1 MTALLSMKTKIV
13 TPRVKAT
20 RDWYRDLFGLTVLEE
35 WNDPNDCGCILG
47 LRSTPGE
54 ALLEI
59 HHQSKDSDFSGV
71 GLQFRVD
78 DVDAFAVPE
87 GKRFRSRGP
96 ITRPW
101 ASRYLFF
108 SDPNGIS
115 VVVFSGSSL

>member
-13 TPRVKAT
+13 TPRMEAT

-35 WNDPNDCGCILG
+35 WNQSNDCGCILG
-47 LRSTPGE
+47 LRKTPGE

-59 HHQSKDSDFSGV
+59 HRSSRASDFSGM

-78 DVDAFAVPE
+78 DVDTFAVPE
-87 GKRFRSRGP
+87 DERFRSRGP
-96 ITRPW
+96 VIRPW
-101 ASRYLFF
+101 GSRYLFF
-108 SDPNGIS
+108 ADPNGIS

>member
-13 TPRVKAT
+13 TSRVEET
-20 RDWYRDLFGLTVLEE
+20 RDWYRDLFELTVLEE
-35 WNDPNDCGCILG
+35 WNDADDRGCILG
-47 LRSTPGE
+47 LHSTPGE
-54 ALLEI
+54 AQLEI
-59 HHQSKDSDFSGV
+59 HRQLRDFDFSGV

-78 DVDAFAVPE
+78 DVDAFVVPDDE
-87 GKRFRSRGP
+87 RFRSRGP

-101 ASRYLFF
+101 GSRYLFF